1 MLADIFGGDGLIVIV
16 VALIVLVGGSQLP
29 KIARNVGLAG
39 REFKKAQS
47 EAEDEAR
54 AAANKQ
60 AAQAELPSHV
70 APMMAQTPTVAQ
82 APTSQAGGGDAALS
96 LTPAQLD
103 ELLKAHEERIRRE
116 SSEN

>member
-1 MLADIFGGDGLIVIV
+1 MVADIFGGDGLIVIV

-60 AAQAELPSHV
+60 SAQAAIPSQV
-70 APMMAQTPTVAQ
+70 APTVAQ
-82 APTSQAGGGDAALS
+82 TPLAAQAHTSQAVGGDASLS

-103 ELLKAHEERIRRE
+103 ELLKAHEDRIRKE
-116 SSEN
+116 SSGN

>member
-54 AAANKQ
+54 AAANSRATAAAIASPATPPVVQAPQAQATQ
-60 AAQAELPSHV
+60 AA
-70 APMMAQTPTVAQ
+70 
-82 APTSQAGGGDAALS
+82 AGDTAVT

-103 ELLKAHEERIRRE
+103 ELLKAHEDRVRRE
-116 SSEN
+116 SSGN

>member
-54 AAANKQ
+54 AAANSRATPPAIASPAVVQTPPAVQAPQAQATQ
-60 AAQAELPSHV
+60 AA
-70 APMMAQTPTVAQ
+70 
-82 APTSQAGGGDAALS
+82 GGDTALS

-103 ELLKAHEERIRRE
+103 ELLKAHEDRVRRE
-116 SSEN
+116 SSGN

>member
-47 EAEDEAR
+47 EAEEEAR
-54 AAANKQ
+54 AAANSRAGTAALSQ
-60 AAQAELPSHV
+60 PAPTVAAQTPSAAQAQPI
-70 APMMAQTPTVAQ
+70 QT
-82 APTSQAGGGDAALS
+82 GGSDAALT

-103 ELLKAHEERIRRE
+103 ELLKAHEDRIRRE
-116 SSEN
+116 SSDN